1 MACSIYFIKPHMNYM
16 KQPAEKK
23 TPDRRLYMKR
33 TRILPYIS
41 AIQYSYLL
49 GEKRGYV
56 RFVSTKGQKDEPYVL
71 FNLLY
76 FVKKCFVVRR

>member
-33 TRILPYIS
+33 TRILPYIL

-49 GEKRGYV
+49 GDL
-56 RFVSTKGQKDEPYVL
+56 KGGTYGLLAQK
-71 FNLLY
+71 
-76 FVKKCFVVRR
+76 VKKTSLMACSIYLTLSKNGM